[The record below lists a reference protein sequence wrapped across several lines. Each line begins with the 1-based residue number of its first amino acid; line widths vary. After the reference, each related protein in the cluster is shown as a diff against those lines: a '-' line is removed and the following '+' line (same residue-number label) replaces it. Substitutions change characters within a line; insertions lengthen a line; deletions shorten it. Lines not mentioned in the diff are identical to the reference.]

1 MNDHNDDKPQR
12 TPPTKIGH
20 LSFTDA
26 PEPVGAP
33 DDRSPVGEIES
44 DDAAA
49 SAGEAERGHEAL
61 GDDAL
66 VEEASSEDRLRGEIK
81 EEAAS
86 PLWVGKME
94 PESAEP
100 ENAEPE
106 MTPPETPESA
116 NAESELPE
124 PEINE
129 PETLELGEDEIHGS
143 PHASPVEDEHS
154 FQHHEEYGDP
164 GEDEASG
171 EVFAAAPDPDHADD
185 DGELVL
191 GEEDEAAQSAP
202 LAAPARRVSREPVD
216 APKPKQRAR
225 GNGDGDGGNNR
236 AGNGGGGFFGG
247 MLRFIGF
254 GFAVAALGV
263 VGVAGVAAWYINELN
278 KNLPDYQQL
287 AEYAPPVTTRVYA
300 GDGSL
305 VAEFARERRLFVP
318 IESMPDHVKYA
329 FVSAE
334 DKSFYE
340 HNGIDFRGIT
350 RAQISNVGNILRG
363 RRLEGGSTIT
373 QQVAKNFLLTSEQK
387 IERKLREM
395 LIARKMERTYTK
407 DHILELYLNE
417 IYLGNRSYGVAAAAL
432 NYFDKSLLDL
442 TIAEA
447 AYLAAITKGPSNYH
461 PINHEERAVTRR
473 NWVIGRLLADGR
485 ITEEE
490 ARDAQSQPLGAD
502 IAPPLGARDWTMEY
516 FAEEVRK
523 QIVDLY
529 GVEALYDGGLAVR
542 TSVDPHL
549 QKKAGE
555 ALRRWLV
562 AYDMRHGWRG
572 PLSKIELGDAWIET
586 LGEEVEALRKTR
598 KVSDDMAPW
607 RPAVVLSVSDA
618 AARIGFP
625 DGAEA
630 DIPVELLWWARDYVS
645 ANSLGEEVNAAS
657 DVLSAGDVV
666 YVEKYLEARLPKK
679 DPDAEGEG
687 RPAPESAY
695 ALRQAPAVNGGLIA
709 MDPHTGRV
717 LAMVGGFSFQMS
729 EFNRAVQAERQPG
742 STFKPFVYSVAL
754 DSGYNPSSIV
764 LDAPFVAPSLDSWYK
779 PGNYIEGRYYG
790 PSTLRLG
797 IEQSRNAMTARLAQ
811 DLGIGRILEYVN
823 RFKLS
828 DRLPRELAISLGAGE
843 TTLMR
848 ITAGYSVFVNGGK
861 GVEPVLIDRI
871 QDRTG
876 KTIYKRDQ
884 RQCPTCDAEFW
895 SEQAEPQLADT
906 RRQVMDPRTAYQ
918 ITSILEGVVIRG
930 TGTAVRRASRKPIA
944 GKTGTTNDY
953 KDAWFVGFSPDL
965 AAGVYVGFD
974 MPQTLGQ
981 GEAGGKVAA
990 PIFADFM
997 VEALKDDAG
1006 IPFRVPSGVRL
1017 VRVNAKTG
1025 KPAGPGDS
1033 NVILEAFKGDDVPG
1047 ADRLQDFNIDLLS
1060 AAPRGEEEEE
1070 DLNGLY

>member
-1 MNDHNDDKPQR
+1 MSDHNDDKPN
-12 TPPTKIGH
+12 TKPPASGVGR
-20 LSFTDA
+20 LSFTD
-26 PEPVGAP
+26 EPASDEARAITDPPKRVA
-33 DDRSPVGEIES
+33 GEKAKGEQS
-44 DDAAA
+44 SDAAPMEDDLF
-49 SAGEAERGHEAL
+49 AGKR
-61 GDDAL
+61 
-66 VEEASSEDRLRGEIK
+66 
-81 EEAAS
+81 AA
-86 PLWVGKME
+86 
-94 PESAEP
+94 AEP
-100 ENAEPE
+100 PVDDGSAADFADDDVHAAEH
-106 MTPPETPESA
+106 ESLTST
-116 NAESELPE
+116 EKH
-124 PEINE
+124 NE
-129 PETLELGEDEIHGS
+129 PQDEDMVLGEK
-143 PHASPVEDEHS
+143 
-154 FQHHEEYGDP
+154 
-164 GEDEASG
+164 DEARP
-171 EVFAAAPDPDHADD
+171 VAAAAP
-185 DGELVL
+185 LV
-191 GEEDEAAQSAP
+191 AIKRSQSAVD
-202 LAAPARRVSREPVD
+202 AAEEPV
-216 APKPKQRAR
+216 APPKKRQ
-225 GNGDGDGGNNR
+225 GLS
-236 AGNGGGGFFGG
+236 GGGWGG
-247 MLRFIGF
+247 AMLRLLGI
-254 GFAVAALGV
+254 GFAVGATGLIV
-263 VGVAGVAAWYINELN
+263 VAGFSAWYLNELN

-334 DKSFYE
+334 DQKFFE
-340 HNGIDFRGIT
+340 HSGIDFRGLV
-350 RAQISNVGNILRG
+350 RAQISNIGNILRG

-387 IERKLREM
+387 VERKLREM
-395 LIARKMERTYTK
+395 LIARKMERTFTK

-432 NYFDKSLLDL
+432 NYFDKSLDEL
-442 TIAEA
+442 TVAEA
-447 AYLAAITKGPSNYH
+447 SYLAAITKGPSNYH
-461 PINHEERAVTRR
+461 PIDHEARAIERR
-473 NWVIGRLLADGR
+473 NYVIARLADDGH
-485 ITEEE
+485 ITPEE
-490 ARDAQSQPLGAD
+490 AAEARQQPLGAV

-555 ALRRWLV
+555 TLRHWLV
-562 AYDMRHGWRG
+562 EYDMRHGWRG
-572 PLSKIELGDAWIET
+572 PLSKIELGDDWIET
-586 LGEEVEALRKTR
+586 LDVEVERLRNTR

-607 RPAVVLSVSDA
+607 RPAVVLSVTDDA
-618 AARIGFP
+618 AQIGFP

-630 DIPVELLWWARDYVS
+630 SIPVDLLWWARDYVS
-645 ANSLGEEVNAAS
+645 ANDLGEEVTAAS
-657 DVLSAGDVV
+657 DVLNAGDIV
-666 YVEKYLEARLPKK
+666 YVEKYDAATLPKK
-679 DPDAEGEG
+679 DPEAEGDS
-687 RPAPESAY
+687 RATPENAY
-695 ALRQAPAVNGGLIA
+695 ALRQTPSVNGGLIA

-717 LAMVGGFSFQMS
+717 LAMVGGFSFQTS

-823 RFKLS
+823 RFNLS
-828 DRLPRELAISLGAGE
+828 DHLPRELAISLGAGE

-861 GVEPVLIDRI
+861 GVDPVLIDRI

-876 KTIYKRDQ
+876 KTIYKRDA
-884 RQCPTCDAEFW
+884 RECATCNAEYW
-895 SEQAEPQLADT
+895 SDQTEPQLADT
-906 RRQVMDPRTAYQ
+906 RRQVMDSRTAYQ
-918 ITSILEGVVIRG
+918 VTSLLEGVVIRG
-930 TGTAVRRASRKPIA
+930 TGSAVRRTTRKPIA

-953 KDAWFVGFSPDL
+953 KDAWFVGFAPDL
-965 AAGVYVGFD
+965 ATGVYVGFD
-974 MPQTLGQ
+974 LPQTLGH

-1033 NVILEAFKGDDVPG
+1033 NVILEAFKGEDVPG
-1047 ADRLQDFNIDLLS
+1047 ADRLQDLSLDPLS
-1060 AAPRGEEEEE
+1060 AAPRSGDQEE